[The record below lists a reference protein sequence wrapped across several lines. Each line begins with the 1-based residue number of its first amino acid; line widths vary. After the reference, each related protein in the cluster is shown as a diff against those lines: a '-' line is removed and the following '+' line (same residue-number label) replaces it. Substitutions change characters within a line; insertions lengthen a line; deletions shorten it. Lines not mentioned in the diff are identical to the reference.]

1 MRQVAKRGA
10 TTAVRGL
17 TAALLGAAALA
28 AAGLLGG
35 PSARADEPAAPASPE
50 AIVAYHDSGEWAR
63 DTAGQIRR
71 ARSFVAA
78 HRDDARPAL
87 VLDID
92 DTALS
97 GYDCLHA
104 ANFDRSAL
112 TRCAHDATLPA
123 IAPTRALYRYAR
135 RHHVTVFFVTGRREE
150 MRGAS
155 QKNLRAQGFR
165 GKLRITMRPDGQRVG
180 TNASYKAKARRAI
193 EARGYRIVAN
203 VGDQRSD
210 LRGGHALRA
219 FKLPNP
225 MYLTR

>member
-1 MRQVAKRGA
+1 MGV
-10 TTAVRGL
+10 TTSRRTTRHRAPA
-17 TAALLGAAALA
+17 AALLALAVAALI
-28 AAGLLGG
+28 GCG
-35 PSARADEPAAPASPE
+35 STARASEPKAPASPD
-50 AIVAYHDSGEWAR
+50 AIVAYHDSGEWAA
-63 DTAGQIRR
+63 DTVRQIRR
-71 ARSFVAA
+71 ARQFVAA
-78 HRDDARPAL
+78 HRDDSRPAL

-97 GYDCLHA
+97 GYECLRA
-104 ANFDRSAL
+104 ANFNRSAL
-112 TRCAHDATLPA
+112 TQCAQDATLPA
-123 IAPTRALYRYAR
+123 IAPTRALYQYAR
-135 RHHVTVFFVTGRREE
+135 RHHVTVFFVTGRREA

-155 QKNLRAQGFR
+155 VKNLRGQGFG

-193 EARGYRIVAN
+193 EARGYSIVAN

-210 LRGGHALRA
+210 LQGGHALRS